1 MSEGEVLPGLEE
13 ITPQPS
19 RKALQSPFGSVSR
32 GELLDYYFAD
42 RLIDAP
48 QAWQDVYRLLL
59 WIDPTIGL
67 AHCYESDKSQPGRHW
82 YPRSLAFH
90 AWVAGEMGLAHRE
103 LGENI
108 DWLFRR
114 VLERLSLSERKGMDR
129 KSQKARSQRAIYGD
143 MPDPYEDPELRLLLE
158 RSLEPV
164 AGDAALD
171 LMALVREIRRYVA
184 TENKRKNLLGEGFE
198 DVLAAV
204 LRRLSD
210 GPPPVVETQRLIQ
223 QIEGFREPRKGEKK
237 AKVDLWLK
245 TPAGRRVLV
254 TAKWSVRADR
264 EKQLA
269 DDYRI
274 YADCNDSPDTFDY
287 VFVTN
292 EFDAARLVAACDRM
306 EMNRPIFD
314 AVVHVSPGALL
325 AAHGF
330 DSPAPDPSEEEEGAG
345 AEEKERKS
353 AARLPGLVA
362 EGRLISLED
371 WLVRVTA
378 RA

>member
-1 MSEGEVLPGLEE
+1 MTDEVLLGLDG
-13 ITPQPS
+13 IVPQPS
-19 RKALQSPFGSVSR
+19 GEALRAPFGSVSR
-32 GELLDYYFAD
+32 GELLEHYFAE
-42 RLIDAP
+42 RLVDASR
-48 QAWQDVYRLLL
+48 AWQDIYRLLL
-59 WIDPTIGL
+59 WVDPTTGL

-90 AWVAGEMGLAHRE
+90 AWVADEMGFVYRE

-114 VLERLSLSERKGMDR
+114 VLERLSLSEHRHMDR
-129 KSQKARSQRAIYGD
+129 KMQKASEQRAAYGE

-158 RSLEPV
+158 QSLGATGEELPF
-164 AGDAALD
+164 D
-171 LMALVREIRRYVA
+171 LMSLVREIRRNVA
-184 TENKRKNLLGEGFE
+184 AENKRKNLLGEGFE
-198 DVLAAV
+198 DVLAAIFK
-204 LRRLSD
+204 RLKD

-245 TPAGRRVLV
+245 TPSGRRVLV

-330 DSPAPDPSEEEEGAG
+330 DSPAPAPGEGERE
-345 AEEKERKS
+345 AEVGERERRS
-353 AARLPGLVA
+353 AARLPALVA

-371 WLVRVTA
+371 WLARVTA
-378 RA
+378 AA

>member
-1 MSEGEVLPGLEE
+1 MSDEVLPGLDG
-13 ITPQPS
+13 IVPQPS
-19 RKALQSPFGSVSR
+19 GEALRAPFGSVSR
-32 GELLDYYFAD
+32 GELLDHYFAE
-42 RLIDAP
+42 RLVDASR
-48 QAWQDVYRLLL
+48 AWRDVYRLLL
-59 WIDPTIGL
+59 WVDPTTGL

-90 AWVAGEMGLAHRE
+90 AWVADEMGFVYRE

-114 VLERLSLSERKGMDR
+114 VLERLSLSEYRHVDR
-129 KSQKARSQRAIYGD
+129 KMQKASEQRVVYGE

-158 RSLEPV
+158 QSLGA
-164 AGDAALD
+164 AGEGLPFD

-184 TENKRKNLLGEGFE
+184 MENKRKNLLGEGFE
-198 DVLAAV
+198 DVLAAI
-204 LRRLSD
+204 LRRLNG
-210 GPPPVVETQRLIQ
+210 GPPRVVETQRLIQ

-245 TPAGRRVLV
+245 TPSGRRVLV

-274 YADCNDSPDTFDY
+274 YADCNNSPDTFDY

-330 DSPAPDPSEEEEGAG
+330 DSPALAPGDGREEPGV
-345 AEEKERKS
+345 EEKEQRS

-371 WLVRVTA
+371 WLGRVTA

>member
-1 MSEGEVLPGLEE
+1 MSEEEVLPGLEE

-19 RKALQSPFGSVSR
+19 RKALQAPFGSVSR
-32 GELLDYYFAD
+32 GELLDHYFSD

-48 QAWQDVYRLLL
+48 HAWQDVYRLLL
-59 WIDPTIGL
+59 WIDPTTGL

-90 AWVAGEMGLAHRE
+90 AWAADEMGLAHRE

-114 VLERLSLSERKGMDR
+114 VLERLALSEHKHMDR
-129 KSQKARSQRAIYGD
+129 KAHEASSQRAAYGD

-158 RSLEPV
+158 RSLGA
-164 AGDAALD
+164 AGEEGPLD

-198 DVLAAV
+198 DVLAAI
-204 LRRLSD
+204 LSRLNG

-245 TPAGRRVLV
+245 TPSGRRVLV

-314 AVVHVSPGALL
+314 TVVHVSPGALL

-330 DSPAPDPSEEEEGAG
+330 NSPAPDPGEENEGAG
-345 AEEKERKS
+345 GDQKQRRS

-371 WLVRVTA
+371 WLGRVTA
-378 RA
+378 KP